1 MNEARFVHLRLHS
14 EYSISDSIIKIPLVL
29 DRSVADKQVALGLTD
44 LGNTFALLKFYRE
57 ARKKGIKPILGIDMW
72 INSDENNVNSSRVL
86 LLCKSDKGYKRLC
99 RLISKAWLNNSLK
112 NRAEIEFNW
121 LNEDDDILGGKMSD
135 DLICLSGGLLGEIG
149 QKIIR
154 NSKKMNAEV
163 KSLIHKYKET
173 FNSDFYLEVHR
184 AGFAEEE
191 HYIEKVV
198 SFAHS
203 LKIPIVATHPIQ
215 FLDEKDYS
223 AHNARVCIAEGEVLS
238 NPGIKEKFT
247 SQQYFP
253 SQLEMID
260 KFSDLPGAIQN
271 TIEISKK
278 CNLELEVGVTKLP
291 KFSVN
296 SKLSLENHFIKLA
309 SDGLDFRLE
318 KSTQNIEQKNSNK
331 EAYKTRLEHECK
343 IIMDMGY
350 ASYFLIVSD
359 FINWAKANNVPVG
372 PGRGSGA
379 GSLVAYCLGI
389 TDLDPLPYTLLF
401 ERFLNPERVSMP
413 DFDIDFCQEKRQL
426 VIDYVR
432 EKYGREAVSQIV
444 TFGTMASRAVI
455 RDVGRVLEMPYFFCD
470 QLSKLIPVV
479 QNKPLSLKEARKKEP
494 ELLKRE
500 KSEEEVR
507 ELLKLAEPLED
518 LVRNV
523 GMHAGGVLIA
533 PERLTDF
540 CPLYQAP
547 GVSGDEGVISMFD
560 KDDIELK
567 GLVKFD
573 FLGLRNLTSLAT
585 AVNEVNKLYPKKTL
599 SLDALNKFDDPAT
612 YTLLKKANTI
622 AIFQLESVG
631 MRRYLQKLEPD
642 CFEDII
648 AMLAL
653 YRPGPLN
660 SGMVDDFILRK
671 LGQQRIEYFH
681 PDLKD
686 CLSPTY
692 GVIVY
697 QEQVMQIAQII
708 AGYSLGSADILRRA
722 MGKKKLDEMAEQRKV
737 FVNGAKKRGYTS
749 SLANRLFDLMEKFAE
764 YGFNKSHTAAYAVVT
779 YQTAWLKC
787 HYPAPFLSATLTSE
801 MGDTDRVSLLITD
814 ARENGIEILPPN
826 INISNL
832 GFMAVRGH
840 SNETNSKDEGD
851 VNVISIRYGLGAL
864 KGVGEAAVNNIIKV
878 RNEKSFTDIFDFCLR
893 VDRRSVN
900 KRAFESLIKSGAL
913 DTLHKNGQ
921 NARNELLNALPK
933 AVEIAEQVEL
943 NAAQNSLFE
952 EDVSQ
957 ELMFSTRENVE
968 VWQPREKLLAE
979 KESLG
984 FFLSGHLFELV
995 DEETKKISSS
1005 SLKNISPKPEPYWIR
1020 GIISAKRKQIT
1031 RRGSVNIVEI
1041 DDGRAKV
1048 EVNVFHDAF
1057 EKFSDKLKIDEFVLI
1072 FAKVESDDYTGGQRI
1087 IAEDI
1092 MDLVDM
1098 RSNFAKSIKIV
1109 IKQELPSEEL
1119 SSDQFNELKEL
1130 FSSSNKDSHDGLS
1143 VLLKL
1148 EIENVSFNLKLPDEW
1163 KLSPTDLNIDKV
1175 NQSQNFH
1182 SIELI
1187 YS

>member
-1 MNEARFVHLRLHS
+1 MNEARFVHLRMHS
-14 EYSISDSIIKIPLVL
+14 EYSISDSIIKIPLAL
-29 DRSVADKQVALGLTD
+29 SRAFSDNQVALGLTD
-44 LGNTFALLKFYRE
+44 LGNTFAFLKFYRE

-72 INSDENNVNSSRVL
+72 IKCNDNNVNSSRIL

-112 NRAEIEFNW
+112 NRAEIEFDW
-121 LNEDDDILGGKMSD
+121 LNEKDDLLGGKMSD
-135 DLICLSGGLLGEIG
+135 GLICLSGGLLGEIG
-149 QKIIR
+149 QKITR
-154 NSKKMNAEV
+154 NSKKMDFEV
-163 KSLIHKYKET
+163 RTLINKYKET
-173 FNSDFYLEVHR
+173 FDSNFYLEVHR
-184 AGFAEEE
+184 AGFSEEE
-191 HYIEKVV
+191 LYIDKIV
-198 SFAHS
+198 SLTHS
-203 LKIPIVATHPIQ
+203 LQIPLVATHPIQ
-215 FLDEKDYS
+215 FLDEKDFS
-223 AHNARVCIAEGEVLS
+223 AHNARVCIAEGDVLS
-238 NPGIKEKFT
+238 NRENKERFT
-247 SQQYFP
+247 TQQHFLSQV
-253 SQLEMID
+253 EMID
-260 KFSDLPGAIQN
+260 KFSDLPGAIEN
-271 TIEISKK
+271 TLEISKK

-296 SKLSLENHFIKLA
+296 SKLSLEDYFTKLA
-309 SDGLDFRLE
+309 HNGLDHRLSQ
-318 KSTQNIEQKNSNK
+318 STQNTDNKGSKKKVYKN
-331 EAYKTRLEHECK
+331 RLEHECK
-343 IIMDMGY
+343 IIIDMGY
-350 ASYFLIVSD
+350 ASYFLIVAD
-359 FINWAKANNVPVG
+359 FINWAKSNDVPVG

-479 QNKPLSLKEARKKEP
+479 QNKPLSLQEARKKEP

-533 PERLTDF
+533 PGRLTDF

-547 GVSGDEGVISMFD
+547 GISGDEGVISMFD

-585 AVNEVNKLYPKKTL
+585 AVTEVNKLHPEKKL
-599 SLDALNKFDDPAT
+599 SLDELNKFDDPAT
-612 YTLLKKANTI
+612 YALLKKANTI

-681 PDLKD
+681 PDLKE
-686 CLSPTY
+686 CLSTTY

-708 AGYSLGSADILRRA
+708 AGYSLGSADLLRRA
-722 MGKKKLDEMAEQRKV
+722 MGKKKLDEMSEQRKV
-737 FVNGAKKRGYTS
+737 FVNGAKKRGYTT

-787 HYPAPFLSATLTSE
+787 HHPAPFLSATLTSE

-814 ARENGIEILPPN
+814 ARENGIAVLPPN
-826 INISNL
+826 INISNM
-832 GFMAVRGH
+832 GFMAVR
-840 SNETNSKDEGD
+840 SNAKDLDGKEKEVD
-851 VNVISIRYGLGAL
+851 EDIISIRYGLGAL
-864 KGVGEAAVNNIIKV
+864 KGVGESAVNNIIKA
-878 RNEKSFTDIFDFCLR
+878 RNEKLFTDIFDFCLR
-893 VDRRSVN
+893 VDRKSVN

-913 DTLHKNGQ
+913 DVLHKNGQ
-921 NARNELLNALPK
+921 NARSELLKLLPK
-933 AVEIAEQVEL
+933 AVEFAEQIEL
-943 NAAQNSLFE
+943 NEAQNSLFE
-952 EDVSQ
+952 EDVTQ
-957 ELMFSTRENVE
+957 EVIFNQVENVK
-968 VWQPREKLLAE
+968 VWESRKKLLAE

-984 FFLSGHLFELV
+984 FFLSGHLFDLV
-995 DEETKKISSS
+995 DDETKKISSL

-1020 GIISAKRKQIT
+1020 GIISSKRKQIT

-1041 DDGRAKV
+1041 DDGKAKV
-1048 EVNVFHDAF
+1048 EVNVFHEAF
-1057 EKFSDKLKIDEFVLI
+1057 EKFSDKLKIDEFVMIL
-1072 FAKVESDDYTGGQRI
+1072 AKVESDDYTGGQRV

-1092 MDLVDM
+1092 MNLVDV
-1098 RSNFAKSIKIV
+1098 RSNFAKNIVIV
-1109 IKQELPSEEL
+1109 IKQDRSSEEL
-1119 SSDQFNELKEL
+1119 SNNQFKELKEL
-1130 FSSSNKDSHDGLS
+1130 FYDSKKETLDGIN
-1143 VLLKL
+1143 VILKL
-1148 EIENVSFNLKLPDEW
+1148 EIENIKFSLMLPDEW
-1163 KLSPTDLNIDKV
+1163 KLSPTDYNIDKI
-1175 NQSQNFH
+1175 NQSRNFH

-1187 YS
+1187 Y